1 MVKLIVKVKLLPIDL
16 KSRIFPLERDSTTAH
31 QRLLNKSIV
40 KVKRFSR
47 PRMFTNFHVDWKIFK
62 HRRRTDRHDK
72 SNRELLRLV
81 DVYDTE
87 TEKHFLPDNERR
99 KHQKLGDGNTFQL
112 LQRWTTS
119 GGCRMSSIS
128 LRSDWVVARDQRETI
143 FGSPWTHFLHE
154 IKNKIMLM
162 WKHFLI
168 DWHLNR
174 IYQKFCE
181 KIMMKNG

>member
-16 KSRIFPLERDSTTAH
+16 KSRIFPLERDGTTAH

-99 KHQKLGDGNTFQL
+99 KHQKLGTETLFNYFNDERQVEVVGWVLFHYGLIEWWPEIHEKRFLDRLGHTFCMKL
-112 LQRWTTS
+112 K
-119 GGCRMSSIS
+119 
-128 LRSDWVVARDQRETI
+128 
-143 FGSPWTHFLHE
+143 
-154 IKNKIMLM
+154 IKL
-162 WKHFLI
+162 
-168 DWHLNR
+168 
-174 IYQKFCE
+174 C
-181 KIMMKNG
+181 